1 MRTAKEIINE
11 FKAIADNP
19 RKAMDD
25 YKIETGKGA
34 VGIMPVYCPEEIV
47 HAAGYLPIGMWGAQK
62 KQISK
67 ARTYL
72 PPFAC
77 SIMQSV
83 MELQLEGVYDDLEA
97 VIFSVPCDTLKCM
110 SQKWN
115 RPVPAIVFTHP
126 QNRKIA
132 KDAANVFAREEFN
145 IVKEKLEDILDVHIS
160 NKAIKNSIA
169 VYNEN
174 RAACR
179 EFSDVAAEYAA
190 VVTPSDRHAV
200 IKARWFMEKSRHTAL
215 VKELIAAL
223 KAEPAPEFKG
233 KKIIVTGIQVEP
245 YDVLDIF
252 QENGFAIV
260 ADDLAQE
267 TRNFRQDVPDDDDA
281 LMALARAWNEFD
293 GCSLATDANKPKGQ
307 MIIDAVKKYGAD
319 AVVVCMMKF
328 CDPEE
333 FDYPILLQEF
343 EAAGV
348 KNLYIEVDQES
359 TAFEQVKT
367 RIQTFAEILCRCQPD
382 GQDRVHR
389 LRYRL
394 QDVHPGQQVDARRRL
409 CQRRADLPGSL
420 HDDRNFRG
428 PRCVGNQELYLHG
441 RLVRREFLT

>member
-25 YKIETGKGA
+25 YKKETGKGA

-333 FDYPILLQEF
+333 YDYPIINKMVTD
-343 EAAGV
+343 AGIPTA
-348 KNLYIEVDQES
+348 YIEYNSQSVVD
-359 TAFEQVKT
+359 EQIRT
-367 RIQTFAEILCRCQPD
+367 RIQTFAEILS
-382 GQDRVHR
+382 
-389 LRYRL
+389 
-394 QDVHPGQQVDARRRL
+394 A
-409 CQRRADLPGSL
+409 
-420 HDDRNFRG
+420 NKI
-428 PRCVGNQELYLHG
+428 
-441 RLVRREFLT
+441 

>member
-25 YKIETGKGA
+25 YKKETGKGA

-333 FDYPILLQEF
+333 FDYPMLLQEF

-367 RIQTFAEILCRCQPD
+367 RIQTFAEIL
-382 GQDRVHR
+382 
-389 LRYRL
+389 
-394 QDVHPGQQVDARRRL
+394 
-409 CQRRADLPGSL
+409 
-420 HDDRNFRG
+420 
-428 PRCVGNQELYLHG
+428 
-441 RLVRREFLT
+441 

>member
-25 YKIETGKGA
+25 YKKETGKGA

-245 YDVLDIF
+245 YDALDIF

-367 RIQTFAEILCRCQPD
+367 RIQTFAEIL
-382 GQDRVHR
+382 
-389 LRYRL
+389 
-394 QDVHPGQQVDARRRL
+394 
-409 CQRRADLPGSL
+409 
-420 HDDRNFRG
+420 
-428 PRCVGNQELYLHG
+428 
-441 RLVRREFLT
+441 

>member
-25 YKIETGKGA
+25 YKKETGKGA

-145 IVKEKLEDILDVHIS
+145 IVKEKLEDILDVRIS

-367 RIQTFAEILCRCQPD
+367 RIQTFAEIL
-382 GQDRVHR
+382 
-389 LRYRL
+389 
-394 QDVHPGQQVDARRRL
+394 
-409 CQRRADLPGSL
+409 
-420 HDDRNFRG
+420 
-428 PRCVGNQELYLHG
+428 
-441 RLVRREFLT
+441 

>member
-25 YKIETGKGA
+25 YKKETGKGA

-126 QNRKIA
+126 QNRKIT

-348 KNLYIEVDQES
+348 KNLYIEIDQES

-367 RIQTFAEILCRCQPD
+367 RIQTFAEIL
-382 GQDRVHR
+382 
-389 LRYRL
+389 
-394 QDVHPGQQVDARRRL
+394 
-409 CQRRADLPGSL
+409 
-420 HDDRNFRG
+420 
-428 PRCVGNQELYLHG
+428 
-441 RLVRREFLT
+441 

>member
-25 YKIETGKGA
+25 YKKETGKGA

-169 VYNEN
+169 VYSEN

-367 RIQTFAEILCRCQPD
+367 RIQTFAEIL
-382 GQDRVHR
+382 
-389 LRYRL
+389 
-394 QDVHPGQQVDARRRL
+394 
-409 CQRRADLPGSL
+409 
-420 HDDRNFRG
+420 
-428 PRCVGNQELYLHG
+428 
-441 RLVRREFLT
+441 

>member
-11 FKAIADNP
+11 FKAIDDNT
-19 RKAMDD
+19 RNAMDD
-25 YKIETGKGA
+25 YKKETGKGA

-367 RIQTFAEILCRCQPD
+367 RIQTFAEIL
-382 GQDRVHR
+382 
-389 LRYRL
+389 
-394 QDVHPGQQVDARRRL
+394 
-409 CQRRADLPGSL
+409 
-420 HDDRNFRG
+420 
-428 PRCVGNQELYLHG
+428 
-441 RLVRREFLT
+441 

>member
-25 YKIETGKGA
+25 YKKETGKGA

-110 SQKWN
+110 SQKRN
-115 RPVPAIVFTHP
+115 RPVTAIVFAHP
-126 QNRKIA
+126 LNRKIA

-367 RIQTFAEILCRCQPD
+367 RIQTFAEIL
-382 GQDRVHR
+382 
-389 LRYRL
+389 
-394 QDVHPGQQVDARRRL
+394 
-409 CQRRADLPGSL
+409 
-420 HDDRNFRG
+420 
-428 PRCVGNQELYLHG
+428 
-441 RLVRREFLT
+441 

>member
-25 YKIETGKGA
+25 YKKETGKGA

-132 KDAANVFAREEFN
+132 KDAAKVFAREEFN

-367 RIQTFAEILCRCQPD
+367 RIQTFAEIL
-382 GQDRVHR
+382 
-389 LRYRL
+389 
-394 QDVHPGQQVDARRRL
+394 
-409 CQRRADLPGSL
+409 
-420 HDDRNFRG
+420 
-428 PRCVGNQELYLHG
+428 
-441 RLVRREFLT
+441 

>member
-25 YKIETGKGA
+25 YKKETGKGA

-145 IVKEKLEDILDVHIS
+145 IVKEKLEDILDVNIS

-367 RIQTFAEILCRCQPD
+367 RIQTFAEIL
-382 GQDRVHR
+382 
-389 LRYRL
+389 
-394 QDVHPGQQVDARRRL
+394 
-409 CQRRADLPGSL
+409 
-420 HDDRNFRG
+420 
-428 PRCVGNQELYLHG
+428 
-441 RLVRREFLT
+441 

>member
-25 YKIETGKGA
+25 YKKETGKGA

-110 SQKWN
+110 SQKWD

-367 RIQTFAEILCRCQPD
+367 RIQTFAEIL
-382 GQDRVHR
+382 
-389 LRYRL
+389 
-394 QDVHPGQQVDARRRL
+394 
-409 CQRRADLPGSL
+409 
-420 HDDRNFRG
+420 
-428 PRCVGNQELYLHG
+428 
-441 RLVRREFLT
+441 

>member
-25 YKIETGKGA
+25 YKKETGKGA

-190 VVTPSDRHAV
+190 VGTPSDRHAV

-367 RIQTFAEILCRCQPD
+367 RIQTFAEIL
-382 GQDRVHR
+382 
-389 LRYRL
+389 
-394 QDVHPGQQVDARRRL
+394 
-409 CQRRADLPGSL
+409 
-420 HDDRNFRG
+420 
-428 PRCVGNQELYLHG
+428 
-441 RLVRREFLT
+441 

>member
-25 YKIETGKGA
+25 YKKETGKGA

-174 RAACR
+174 RAICR

-348 KNLYIEVDQES
+348 KNLYIEIDQES

-367 RIQTFAEILCRCQPD
+367 RIQTFAEIL
-382 GQDRVHR
+382 
-389 LRYRL
+389 
-394 QDVHPGQQVDARRRL
+394 
-409 CQRRADLPGSL
+409 
-420 HDDRNFRG
+420 
-428 PRCVGNQELYLHG
+428 
-441 RLVRREFLT
+441 

>member
-25 YKIETGKGA
+25 YKKETGKGA

-367 RIQTFAEILCRCQPD
+367 RIHTFAEIL
-382 GQDRVHR
+382 
-389 LRYRL
+389 
-394 QDVHPGQQVDARRRL
+394 
-409 CQRRADLPGSL
+409 
-420 HDDRNFRG
+420 
-428 PRCVGNQELYLHG
+428 
-441 RLVRREFLT
+441 

>member
-25 YKIETGKGA
+25 YKKETGKGA

-145 IVKEKLEDILDVHIS
+145 IVKDKLEDILDVHIS

-367 RIQTFAEILCRCQPD
+367 RIQTFAEIL
-382 GQDRVHR
+382 
-389 LRYRL
+389 
-394 QDVHPGQQVDARRRL
+394 
-409 CQRRADLPGSL
+409 
-420 HDDRNFRG
+420 
-428 PRCVGNQELYLHG
+428 
-441 RLVRREFLT
+441 

>member
-25 YKIETGKGA
+25 YKKETGKGA

-174 RAACR
+174 RAVCR

-267 TRNFRQDVPDDDDA
+267 TRNFRQEVPDDDDA

-348 KNLYIEVDQES
+348 KNLYIEIDQES

-367 RIQTFAEILCRCQPD
+367 RIQTFAEIL
-382 GQDRVHR
+382 
-389 LRYRL
+389 
-394 QDVHPGQQVDARRRL
+394 
-409 CQRRADLPGSL
+409 
-420 HDDRNFRG
+420 
-428 PRCVGNQELYLHG
+428 
-441 RLVRREFLT
+441 

>member
-25 YKIETGKGA
+25 YKKETGKGA

-348 KNLYIEVDQES
+348 KSLYIEVDQES

-367 RIQTFAEILCRCQPD
+367 RIQTFAEIL
-382 GQDRVHR
+382 
-389 LRYRL
+389 
-394 QDVHPGQQVDARRRL
+394 
-409 CQRRADLPGSL
+409 
-420 HDDRNFRG
+420 
-428 PRCVGNQELYLHG
+428 
-441 RLVRREFLT
+441 

>member
-25 YKIETGKGA
+25 YKKETGKGA
-34 VGIMPVYCPEEIV
+34 GGIMPVYCPEEIV

-293 GCSLATDANKPKGQ
+293 GCSLATDVNKPKGQ

-367 RIQTFAEILCRCQPD
+367 RIQTFAEIL
-382 GQDRVHR
+382 
-389 LRYRL
+389 
-394 QDVHPGQQVDARRRL
+394 
-409 CQRRADLPGSL
+409 
-420 HDDRNFRG
+420 
-428 PRCVGNQELYLHG
+428 
-441 RLVRREFLT
+441 

>member
-25 YKIETGKGA
+25 YKKETGKGA

-319 AVVVCMMKF
+319 AVVVCMIKF

-367 RIQTFAEILCRCQPD
+367 RIQTFAEIL
-382 GQDRVHR
+382 
-389 LRYRL
+389 
-394 QDVHPGQQVDARRRL
+394 
-409 CQRRADLPGSL
+409 
-420 HDDRNFRG
+420 
-428 PRCVGNQELYLHG
+428 
-441 RLVRREFLT
+441 

>member
-11 FKAIADNP
+11 FKAIADNL

-25 YKIETGKGA
+25 YKKETGKGA

-348 KNLYIEVDQES
+348 KNLYIEIDQES

-367 RIQTFAEILCRCQPD
+367 RIQTFAEIL
-382 GQDRVHR
+382 
-389 LRYRL
+389 
-394 QDVHPGQQVDARRRL
+394 
-409 CQRRADLPGSL
+409 
-420 HDDRNFRG
+420 
-428 PRCVGNQELYLHG
+428 
-441 RLVRREFLT
+441 

>member
-25 YKIETGKGA
+25 YKKETGKGA

-348 KNLYIEVDQES
+348 KNLYIE
-359 TAFEQVKT
+359 
-367 RIQTFAEILCRCQPD
+367 I
-382 GQDRVHR
+382 
-389 LRYRL
+389 
-394 QDVHPGQQVDARRRL
+394 
-409 CQRRADLPGSL
+409 
-420 HDDRNFRG
+420 DRNLQHLNRLKHVFRLSQKFCNNKNREG
-428 PRCVGNQELYLHG
+428 FTVCL
-441 RLVRREFLT
+441 RL

>member
-25 YKIETGKGA
+25 YKKETGKGA

-307 MIIDAVKKYGAD
+307 MIIDAVKESRW
-319 AVVVCMMKF
+319 
-328 CDPEE
+328 CDQLH
-333 FDYPILLQEF
+333 D
-343 EAAGV
+343 
-348 KNLYIEVDQES
+348 
-359 TAFEQVKT
+359 
-367 RIQTFAEILCRCQPD
+367 EIL
-382 GQDRVHR
+382 
-389 LRYRL
+389 
-394 QDVHPGQQVDARRRL
+394 
-409 CQRRADLPGSL
+409 
-420 HDDRNFRG
+420 
-428 PRCVGNQELYLHG
+428 
-441 RLVRREFLT
+441 

>member
-25 YKIETGKGA
+25 YKKETGKGA

-72 PPFAC
+72 TPFAC

-367 RIQTFAEILCRCQPD
+367 RIQTFAEILK
-382 GQDRVHR
+382 
-389 LRYRL
+389 
-394 QDVHPGQQVDARRRL
+394 
-409 CQRRADLPGSL
+409 
-420 HDDRNFRG
+420 
-428 PRCVGNQELYLHG
+428 
-441 RLVRREFLT
+441 

>member
-25 YKIETGKGA
+25 YKKETGKGA

-77 SIMQSV
+77 AIMQSV

-190 VVTPSDRHAV
+190 VVIPSDRHAV

-367 RIQTFAEILCRCQPD
+367 RIQTFAEIL
-382 GQDRVHR
+382 
-389 LRYRL
+389 
-394 QDVHPGQQVDARRRL
+394 
-409 CQRRADLPGSL
+409 
-420 HDDRNFRG
+420 
-428 PRCVGNQELYLHG
+428 
-441 RLVRREFLT
+441 

>member
-25 YKIETGKGA
+25 YKKETGKGA

-132 KDAANVFAREEFN
+132 KDAANAFAREEFN

-367 RIQTFAEILCRCQPD
+367 RIQTFAEIL
-382 GQDRVHR
+382 
-389 LRYRL
+389 
-394 QDVHPGQQVDARRRL
+394 
-409 CQRRADLPGSL
+409 
-420 HDDRNFRG
+420 
-428 PRCVGNQELYLHG
+428 
-441 RLVRREFLT
+441 

>member
-25 YKIETGKGA
+25 YKKETGKGA

-190 VVTPSDRHAV
+190 VVTPSDRPAV

-233 KKIIVTGIQVEP
+233 RKIIVTGIQVEP

-348 KNLYIEVDQES
+348 KNLYIEIDQES

-367 RIQTFAEILCRCQPD
+367 RIQTFAEIL
-382 GQDRVHR
+382 
-389 LRYRL
+389 
-394 QDVHPGQQVDARRRL
+394 
-409 CQRRADLPGSL
+409 
-420 HDDRNFRG
+420 
-428 PRCVGNQELYLHG
+428 
-441 RLVRREFLT
+441 

>member
-25 YKIETGKGA
+25 YKKETGKGA

-348 KNLYIEVDQES
+348 KNLYIEIDQES

-367 RIQTFAEILCRCQPD
+367 RIQTFCRNSVITKTER
-382 GQDRVHR
+382 G
-389 LRYRL
+389 L
-394 QDVHPGQQVDARRRL
+394 QYVCDH
-409 CQRRADLPGSL
+409 SL
-420 HDDRNFRG
+420 YSNYCYDY
-428 PRCVGNQELYLHG
+428 CHG
-441 RLVRREFLT
+441 RF

>member
-25 YKIETGKGA
+25 YKKETGKGA

-348 KNLYIEVDQES
+348 KNQYIEVDQES

-367 RIQTFAEILCRCQPD
+367 RIQTFAEIL
-382 GQDRVHR
+382 
-389 LRYRL
+389 
-394 QDVHPGQQVDARRRL
+394 
-409 CQRRADLPGSL
+409 
-420 HDDRNFRG
+420 
-428 PRCVGNQELYLHG
+428 
-441 RLVRREFLT
+441 

>member
-25 YKIETGKGA
+25 YKKETGKGA

-160 NKAIKNSIA
+160 NKAIKNSIE

-348 KNLYIEVDQES
+348 KNLYIEIDQES

-367 RIQTFAEILCRCQPD
+367 RIQTFAEIL
-382 GQDRVHR
+382 
-389 LRYRL
+389 
-394 QDVHPGQQVDARRRL
+394 
-409 CQRRADLPGSL
+409 
-420 HDDRNFRG
+420 
-428 PRCVGNQELYLHG
+428 
-441 RLVRREFLT
+441 

>member
-25 YKIETGKGA
+25 YKKETGKGA

-132 KDAANVFAREEFN
+132 KDAANVFAREEFI

-367 RIQTFAEILCRCQPD
+367 RIQTFAEIL
-382 GQDRVHR
+382 
-389 LRYRL
+389 
-394 QDVHPGQQVDARRRL
+394 
-409 CQRRADLPGSL
+409 
-420 HDDRNFRG
+420 
-428 PRCVGNQELYLHG
+428 
-441 RLVRREFLT
+441 

>member
-25 YKIETGKGA
+25 YKKETGKGA

-145 IVKEKLEDILDVHIS
+145 IGKEKLEDILDVHIS

-367 RIQTFAEILCRCQPD
+367 RIQTFAEIL
-382 GQDRVHR
+382 
-389 LRYRL
+389 
-394 QDVHPGQQVDARRRL
+394 
-409 CQRRADLPGSL
+409 
-420 HDDRNFRG
+420 
-428 PRCVGNQELYLHG
+428 
-441 RLVRREFLT
+441 

>member
-25 YKIETGKGA
+25 YKQETGKGA

-367 RIQTFAEILCRCQPD
+367 RIQTFAEIL
-382 GQDRVHR
+382 
-389 LRYRL
+389 
-394 QDVHPGQQVDARRRL
+394 
-409 CQRRADLPGSL
+409 
-420 HDDRNFRG
+420 
-428 PRCVGNQELYLHG
+428 
-441 RLVRREFLT
+441 

>member
-25 YKIETGKGA
+25 YKKETGKGA

-174 RAACR
+174 RAVCR

-223 KAEPAPEFKG
+223 KTEPAPEFKG

-367 RIQTFAEILCRCQPD
+367 RIQTFAEIL
-382 GQDRVHR
+382 
-389 LRYRL
+389 
-394 QDVHPGQQVDARRRL
+394 
-409 CQRRADLPGSL
+409 
-420 HDDRNFRG
+420 
-428 PRCVGNQELYLHG
+428 
-441 RLVRREFLT
+441 